1 VLLVDT
7 PGPGV
12 ADLATYGADTGV
24 GVHLTVFDAPGIDAA
39 HIAEREQPLWTAWT
53 ETLR

>member
-1 VLLVDT
+1 MDS
-7 PGPGV
+7 PAPGV

-24 GVHLTVFDAPGIDAA
+24 GVHLTVFDAPGTDAA
-39 HIAEREQPLWTAWT
+39 RVADREQPLWTAWT